1 MKMDLS
7 IIIPVFNKSK
17 LINRCLDSIFSQ
29 TTQYTYEVIL
39 VDDGS
44 TDDSVELIKARK
56 ENSIILYEQQNAGP
70 SVARNKGVELSHG
83 KYCAYLDADDYW
95 EDGFIEKTV
104 SFLEEHDD
112 CVAVNVAQRHLTV
125 SGEHIAPSCYKEYS
139 KPLVLDDFFT
149 FWAEYMHVCTG
160 SVVIRSEV
168 IKQSGG
174 MRTDLRITE
183 DLEFWALVSTYG
195 SWGFIPEILF
205 VSDGMET
212 ITNQAE
218 WLKKMQI
225 RWNNAP
231 SVTDWEKRIVKR
243 ANLSEAYKKARGR
256 IARNLVY
263 CQLLSGRESLA
274 RREAKLYGQNFTND
288 AIGKLMNFARRIP
301 LMWWLLCKF
310 LKYREWHR
318 K

>member
-1 MKMDLS
+1 MDLS
-7 IIIPVFNKSK
+7 IIIPVYNKSK
-17 LINRCLDSIFSQ
+17 LINRCLDSIFNQ
-29 TTQYTYEVIL
+29 TTDHLYEVIL

-44 TDDSVELIKARK
+44 ADESVKLIKART
-56 ENSIILYEQQNAGP
+56 EGNIILYEQQNAGP
-70 SVARNKGVELSHG
+70 SVARNKGFELSHG

-104 SFLEEHDD
+104 SFLENHDD

-125 SGEHIAPSCYKEYS
+125 SGEHVAPVCYNDYS
-139 KPLVLDDFFT
+139 HPFVLEDFFS
-149 FWAEYMHVCTG
+149 FWADYMHVCTG

-168 IKQSGG
+168 IKQIGG

-195 SWGFIPEILF
+195 RWGFIPEILF
-205 VSDGMET
+205 VSDGMEA
-212 ITNQAE
+212 ITNQTE

-231 SVTDWEKRIVKR
+231 SVADWEKRIVKR
-243 ANLSEAYKKARGR
+243 ASLTEAYKKARGR

-274 RREAKLYGQNFTND
+274 CSEAKIYGQYFMND
-288 AIGKLMNFARRIP
+288 AIGKMMNLAKWSP
-301 LMWWLLCKF
+301 LIWWLLCKF
-310 LKYREWHR
+310 LKWREWHR

>member
-1 MKMDLS
+1 MDLS
-7 IIIPVFNKSK
+7 IIIPVYNKSK

-29 TTQYTYEVIL
+29 STHYSYEVIL

-44 TDDSVELIKARK
+44 TDDSVEMIKTRN
-56 ENSIILYEQQNAGP
+56 ENNIILYEQQNAGP
-70 SVARNKGVELSHG
+70 SVARNKGVDLSQG
-83 KYCAYLDADDYW
+83 KFCAYLDADDYW
-95 EDGFIEKTV
+95 EDGFIEKTL

-112 CVAVNVAQRHLTV
+112 CVAVNVAQRHLTI
-125 SGEHIAPSCYKEYS
+125 SGEHVAPVCYKDYIQ
-139 KPLVLDDFFT
+139 PFVLDDFFS
-149 FWAEYMHVCTG
+149 FWASYMHVCTG
-160 SVVIRSEV
+160 SVVIKSEI
-168 IKQSGG
+168 IKQTGG

-195 SWGFIPEILF
+195 KWGFIPEILF

-231 SVTDWEKRIVKR
+231 SVSDWEKRIVKR
-243 ANLSEAYKKARGR
+243 ASQTEAYKNARGR

-263 CQLLSGRESLA
+263 CQLLSGRICLA
-274 RREAKLYGQNFTND
+274 RQEALKYSKYFTKD
-288 AIGKLMNFARRIP
+288 VIGKLMDLAKWTP
-301 LMWWLLCKF
+301 VTWWGLCKF
-310 LKYREWHR
+310 LKWREWHR

>member
-1 MKMDLS
+1 MDLS

>member
-1 MKMDLS
+1 MDLS
-7 IIIPVFNKSK
+7 IIIPVYNKSK
-17 LINRCLDSIFSQ
+17 LINRCLDSIFKQ
-29 TTQYTYEVIL
+29 TTIHSYEVVL

-44 TDDSVELIKARK
+44 TDDSVELIKART
-56 ENSIILYEQQNAGP
+56 EGNIILYEQQNAGP

-95 EDGFIEKTV
+95 GDGFIEKTV

-112 CVAVNVAQRHLTV
+112 CVAVNVAQRHLTL
-125 SGEHIAPSCYKEYS
+125 SGEHVAPVCYNEYS
-139 KPLVLDDFFT
+139 KPFVLDDFFS
-149 FWAEYMHVCTG
+149 FWATYMHVCTG

-168 IKQSGG
+168 IKQIGG

-243 ANLSEAYKKARGR
+243 ANQTEENKKARGR

-263 CQLLSGRESLA
+263 CQLLSGRERLA

-318 K
+318 R

>member
-1 MKMDLS
+1 M
-7 IIIPVFNKSK
+7 
-17 LINRCLDSIFSQ
+17 
-29 TTQYTYEVIL
+29 
-39 VDDGS
+39 
-44 TDDSVELIKARK
+44 ELA
-56 ENSIILYEQQNAGP
+56 
-70 SVARNKGVELSHG
+70 HG
-83 KYCAYLDADDYW
+83 KYVTFIDADDYW

-112 CVAVNVAQRHLTV
+112 CVAVNVAQRHLTI
-125 SGEHIAPSCYKEYS
+125 SGEHVAPVCYSEYS
-139 KPLVLDDFFT
+139 KPFVLDDFFL
-149 FWAEYMHVCTG
+149 FWADYMHVCTG

-168 IKQSGG
+168 IKQTGG

-195 SWGFIPEILF
+195 KWGFIPEILF

-231 SVTDWEKRIVKR
+231 SVSDWEKRIVKR
-243 ANLSEAYKKARGR
+243 ASQTEAYKNARGR

-263 CQLLSGRESLA
+263 CQLLSGRICLA

-288 AIGKLMNFARRIP
+288 VIGKLMDLAKWTP
-301 LMWWLLCKF
+301 VTWWGLCKF
-310 LKYREWHR
+310 LKWREWHR

>member
-1 MKMDLS
+1 MDLS
-7 IIIPVFNKSK
+7 IIIPVYNASL
-17 LINRCLDSIFSQ
+17 LINRCLDSIFHQ
-29 TTQYTYEVIL
+29 TTQYSYEVIL

-44 TDDSVELIKARK
+44 TDNSVEIIKARK
-56 ENSIILYEQQNAGP
+56 EENIILYQQQNAGP

-83 KYCAYLDADDYW
+83 KFCAYLDADDYW

-112 CVAVNVAQRHLTV
+112 CVAVNVAQRHLTI
-125 SGEHIAPSCYKEYS
+125 SGEHVAPVCYSEYS
-139 KPLVLDDFFT
+139 KPFVLDDFFS
-149 FWAEYMHVCTG
+149 FWANYMHVCTG

-168 IKQSGG
+168 IKQTGG

-195 SWGFIPEILF
+195 RWGFIPEILF

>member
-1 MKMDLS
+1 MDLS
-7 IIIPVFNKSK
+7 IIIPVYNKYR

-29 TTQYTYEVIL
+29 TTKYSYEVVL

-44 TDDSVELIKARK
+44 TDDSVELIKART
-56 ENSIILYEQQNAGP
+56 ESNIILFEQQNAGP
-70 SVARNKGVELSHG
+70 SAARNKGVELSHG

-112 CVAVNVAQRHLTV
+112 CVAVNVAQRHLTI
-125 SGEHIAPSCYKEYS
+125 SGEHVAPVCYKDYTQ
-139 KPLVLDDFFT
+139 PFVLDDFFS
-149 FWAEYMHVCTG
+149 FWATYMHVCTG

-168 IKQSGG
+168 IKQTGG
-174 MRTDLRITE
+174 MRTDLRIAE

-195 SWGFIPEILF
+195 KWGFIPEILF

-231 SVTDWEKRIVKR
+231 SVSDWEKRIVKR
-243 ANLSEAYKKARGR
+243 ASQTEAYKNARGR

-263 CQLLSGRESLA
+263 CQLLSGRICLA

-288 AIGKLMNFARRIP
+288 VIGKLMDLAKWTP
-301 LMWWLLCKF
+301 VTWWGLCKF
-310 LKYREWHR
+310 LKWREWHR

>member
-1 MKMDLS
+1 MDLS
-7 IIIPVFNKSK
+7 IIIPVYNKSK
-17 LINRCLDSIFSQ
+17 LINRCLDSIFKQ
-29 TTQYTYEVIL
+29 TTIHSYEVVL

-44 TDDSVELIKARK
+44 TDDSVELIKART
-56 ENSIILYEQQNAGP
+56 EGNIILYEQQNAGP

-95 EDGFIEKTV
+95 GDGFIEKTV

-112 CVAVNVAQRHLTV
+112 CVAVNVAQRHLTL
-125 SGEHIAPSCYKEYS
+125 SGEHVAPVCYNEYS
-139 KPLVLDDFFT
+139 KPFVLDDFFS
-149 FWAEYMHVCTG
+149 FWATYMHVCTG

-168 IKQSGG
+168 IKQIGG

-243 ANLSEAYKKARGR
+243 ANQTEECKKARGR

-263 CQLLSGRESLA
+263 CQLLSGRERLA

-318 K
+318 R

>member
-1 MKMDLS
+1 MDLS
-7 IIIPVFNKSK
+7 IIIPVYNKSK
-17 LINRCLDSIFSQ
+17 LINRCLDSIFKQ
-29 TTQYTYEVIL
+29 TTIHSYEVVL

-44 TDDSVELIKARK
+44 TDDSVELIKART
-56 ENSIILYEQQNAGP
+56 EGNIILYEQQNAGP

-112 CVAVNVAQRHLTV
+112 CVAVNVAQRHLTI
-125 SGEHIAPSCYKEYS
+125 SGEQVAPICYSEYS
-139 KPLVLDDFFT
+139 TPFVLDDFFS
-149 FWAEYMHVCTG
+149 FWANYMHVCTG

-168 IKQSGG
+168 IKRIGG

-318 K
+318 R

>member
-1 MKMDLS
+1 MDLS
-7 IIIPVFNKSK
+7 IIIPVYNKSK
-17 LINRCLDSIFSQ
+17 LINRCLDSIFNQ
-29 TTQYTYEVIL
+29 TTNYSYEVVL

-44 TDDSVELIKARK
+44 TDDSVELIKART
-56 ENSIILYEQQNAGP
+56 EGNIILYEQQNAGP
-70 SVARNKGVELSHG
+70 SVARNKGLELSHG

-112 CVAVNVAQRHLTV
+112 CVAVNVAQRHLTI
-125 SGEHIAPSCYKEYS
+125 SGEQVAPICYSEYS
-139 KPLVLDDFFT
+139 TPFVLDDFFS
-149 FWAEYMHVCTG
+149 FWANYMHVCTG

-168 IKQSGG
+168 IKQIGG

-183 DLEFWALVSTYG
+183 DLEFWTLVSTYG
-195 SWGFIPEILF
+195 RWGFIPEILF

-212 ITNQAE
+212 ITDQTE

-231 SVTDWEKRIVKR
+231 SVADWEKRIVKR

-318 K
+318 R

>member
-1 MKMDLS
+1 M
-7 IIIPVFNKSK
+7 
-17 LINRCLDSIFSQ
+17 
-29 TTQYTYEVIL
+29 IL

-44 TDDSVELIKARK
+44 TDDSVKIIKARDE
-56 ENSIILYEQQNAGP
+56 ENIILYQQQNAGP
-70 SVARNKGVELSHG
+70 SMARNKGVGLAHG
-83 KYCAYLDADDYW
+83 KYVTFIDVDDYW
-95 EDGFIEKTV
+95 EDSFIEKTV
-104 SFLEEHDD
+104 SFLEEHKD
-112 CVAVNVAQRHLTV
+112 CVAVNVAQRHLTI
-125 SGEHIAPSCYKEYS
+125 SGERVVPVCYNDYS
-139 KPLVLDDFFT
+139 HPFVLDDFFS
-149 FWAEYMHVCTG
+149 FWADYMHVCTG

-168 IKQSGG
+168 IKQTGG

-195 SWGFIPEILF
+195 KWGFIPEILF

-243 ANLSEAYKKARGR
+243 ANQSEAYKKARGR

-274 RREAKLYGQNFTND
+274 RREAKLYGRYFTKD
-288 AIGKLMNFARRIP
+288 AIGKLMDFAKWSQ
-301 LMWWLLCKF
+301 LTWWGLCKF

>member
-1 MKMDLS
+1 MDLS
-7 IIIPVFNKSK
+7 IIIPVYNKSK

-29 TTQYTYEVIL
+29 STHYSYEVIL

-44 TDDSVELIKARK
+44 TDDSVEMIKTRN
-56 ENSIILYEQQNAGP
+56 ENNIILYEQQNAGP
-70 SVARNKGVELSHG
+70 SMARNKGVDLSQG
-83 KYCAYLDADDYW
+83 KFCAYLDADDYW
-95 EDGFIEKTV
+95 EDGFIEKTL

-112 CVAVNVAQRHLTV
+112 CVAVNVAQRHLTI
-125 SGEHIAPSCYKEYS
+125 SGEHVAPVCYKDYIQ
-139 KPLVLDDFFT
+139 PFVLDDFFS
-149 FWAEYMHVCTG
+149 FWASYMHVCTG
-160 SVVIRSEV
+160 SVVIKSEI
-168 IKQSGG
+168 IKQTGG

-195 SWGFIPEILF
+195 KWGFIPEILF

-231 SVTDWEKRIVKR
+231 SVSDWEKRIVKR
-243 ANLSEAYKKARGR
+243 ASQTEAYKNARGR

-263 CQLLSGRESLA
+263 CQLLSGRICLA
-274 RREAKLYGQNFTND
+274 RQEALKYSKYFTKD
-288 AIGKLMNFARRIP
+288 VIGKLMDLAKWTP
-301 LMWWLLCKF
+301 VTWWGLCKF
-310 LKYREWHR
+310 LKWREWHR

>member
-1 MKMDLS
+1 MDIS
-7 IIIPVFNKSK
+7 IIIPVYNKSK
-17 LINRCLDSIFSQ
+17 LINRCLDSIYNQ
-29 TTQYTYEVIL
+29 TTDYSYEVVL

-44 TDDSVELIKARK
+44 TDNSVELIKART
-56 ENSIILYEQQNAGP
+56 ESNIILSEQQNAGP
-70 SVARNKGVELSHG
+70 SAARNKGVELSHG

-104 SFLEEHDD
+104 SFLEEHND
-112 CVAVNVAQRHLTV
+112 CVAVNVAQRHLTI
-125 SGEHIAPSCYKEYS
+125 SGEHVVPVCYNDYS
-139 KPLVLDDFFT
+139 HPFVLDDFFS
-149 FWAEYMHVCTG
+149 FWATYMHVCTG

-168 IKQSGG
+168 IKQIGG

-195 SWGFIPEILF
+195 RWGFIPEILF

-231 SVTDWEKRIVKR
+231 SVVDWEKRIVKR
-243 ANLSEAYKKARGR
+243 ASQNEAYKKARGR
-256 IARNLVY
+256 IGRNLVY
-263 CQLLSGRESLA
+263 CQLLSDRTHIA
-274 RREAKLYGQNFTND
+274 RQEALMYGNYFTKD
-288 AIGKLMNFARRIP
+288 TIGKLMNLAKWSPIT
-301 LMWWLLCKF
+301 WWGLCKF
-310 LKYREWHR
+310 LKWREWHR

>member
-1 MKMDLS
+1 MDLS
-7 IIIPVFNKSK
+7 IIIPVYNKSK
-17 LINRCLDSIFSQ
+17 LIIRCLDSIFCQ
-29 TTQYTYEVIL
+29 TTNYSYEVIL

-44 TDDSVELIKARK
+44 TDDSVKLIKSRK
-56 ENSIILYEQQNAGP
+56 ENNIILYEQQNAGP

-95 EDGFIEKTV
+95 SDGLIEKAV
-104 SFLEEHDD
+104 SFLEQNDE

-139 KPLVLDDFFT
+139 KSLVLDDFFT

-168 IKQSGG
+168 IKQVGG
-174 MRTDLRITE
+174 MRTDLRVTE
-183 DLEFWALVSTYG
+183 DLEFWALVSTFG
-195 SWGFIPEILF
+195 KWGFIPEVLF
-205 VSDGMET
+205 TSDG
-212 ITNQAE
+212 IDIIACQAD

-231 SVTDWEKRIVKR
+231 SIADWEKRLVKR
-243 ANLSEAYKKARGR
+243 TEQTEAYKMARGR
-256 IARNLVY
+256 IGRNLVY
-263 CQLLSGRESLA
+263 CQLLSGRTRLA
-274 RREAKLYGQNFTND
+274 RQETLKYGSYFTRD
-288 AIGKLMNFARRIP
+288 AIGKLMNIAKWTPIT
-301 LMWWLLCKF
+301 WWGLCKL
-310 LKYREWHR
+310 LKWREWHR

>member
-1 MKMDLS
+1 MDLS
-7 IIIPVFNKSK
+7 IIIPVYNAYL
-17 LINRCLDSIFSQ
+17 LINRCLDSIFHQ
-29 TTQYTYEVIL
+29 TTQYSYEVIL

-44 TDDSVELIKARK
+44 TDNSVEIIKARK
-56 ENSIILYEQQNAGP
+56 EENIILYQQQNAGP

-83 KYCAYLDADDYW
+83 KFCAYLDADDYW
-95 EDGFIEKTV
+95 EDGFIEKTL
-104 SFLEEHDD
+104 SFLEEHHD
-112 CVAVNVAQRHLTV
+112 CVAVNVAQRHLTI
-125 SGEHIAPSCYKEYS
+125 SGEHVAPVCYSEYS
-139 KPLVLDDFFT
+139 KPFVLDDFFL
-149 FWAEYMHVCTG
+149 FWADYMHVCTG

-168 IKQSGG
+168 IKQTGG

-195 SWGFIPEILF
+195 RWGFIPEILF

-288 AIGKLMNFARRIP
+288 TIGKLMNFARRIP

>member
-1 MKMDLS
+1 MDLS
-7 IIIPVFNKSK
+7 IIIPVYNKSK
-17 LINRCLDSIFSQ
+17 LINRCLDSIFKQ
-29 TTQYTYEVIL
+29 TTIHSYEVVL

-44 TDDSVELIKARK
+44 TDDSVELIKART
-56 ENSIILYEQQNAGP
+56 EGNIILYEQQNAGP

-112 CVAVNVAQRHLTV
+112 CVAVNVAQRHLTL
-125 SGEHIAPSCYKEYS
+125 SGEHVAPACYSEYS
-139 KPLVLDDFFT
+139 KPFVLDDFFS
-149 FWAEYMHVCTG
+149 FWATNMHVCTG

-168 IKQSGG
+168 IKQIGG

-205 VSDGMET
+205 VSDGMEI

-301 LMWWLLCKF
+301 LIWWLLCKF

-318 K
+318 R

>member
-1 MKMDLS
+1 M
-7 IIIPVFNKSK
+7 
-17 LINRCLDSIFSQ
+17 
-29 TTQYTYEVIL
+29 IL

-44 TDDSVELIKARK
+44 TDDSVKIIKARDE
-56 ENSIILYEQQNAGP
+56 ENIILYQQQNAGP
-70 SVARNKGVELSHG
+70 SMARNKGVGLAHG
-83 KYCAYLDADDYW
+83 KYVTFIDVDDYW
-95 EDGFIEKTV
+95 EDSFIEKTV
-104 SFLEEHDD
+104 SSLEEHKD
-112 CVAVNVAQRHLTV
+112 CVAVNVAQRHLTI
-125 SGEHIAPSCYKEYS
+125 SGERVVPVCYNDYS
-139 KPLVLDDFFT
+139 HPFVLDDFFS
-149 FWAEYMHVCTG
+149 FWADYMHVCTG

-168 IKQSGG
+168 IKQIGG

-195 SWGFIPEILF
+195 KWGFIPEILF

-243 ANLSEAYKKARGR
+243 ANQSEAYKKVRGR

-274 RREAKLYGQNFTND
+274 RREAKLYGRYFTKD
-288 AIGKLMNFARRIP
+288 AIGKLMDFAKWSQ
-301 LMWWLLCKF
+301 LTWWGLCKF

>member
-1 MKMDLS
+1 MDLS
-7 IIIPVFNKSK
+7 IIIPVYNKSK

-29 TTQYTYEVIL
+29 STHYSYEVIL

-44 TDDSVELIKARK
+44 TDDSVEMIKTRN
-56 ENSIILYEQQNAGP
+56 ENNIILYEQQNAGP
-70 SVARNKGVELSHG
+70 SVARNKGVELSQG
-83 KYCAYLDADDYW
+83 KFCAYLDADDYW
-95 EDGFIEKTV
+95 EDGFIEKTL

-112 CVAVNVAQRHLTV
+112 CVAVNVAQRHLTI
-125 SGEHIAPSCYKEYS
+125 SGEHVAPVCYKDYTQ
-139 KPLVLDDFFT
+139 PFVLDDFFS
-149 FWAEYMHVCTG
+149 FWASYMHVCTG
-160 SVVIRSEV
+160 SVVIKSEI
-168 IKQSGG
+168 IKQIGG

-195 SWGFIPEILF
+195 KWGFIPEILF

-231 SVTDWEKRIVKR
+231 SVSDWEKRIVKR
-243 ANLSEAYKKARGR
+243 ASQTEAYKNARGR
-256 IARNLVY
+256 IGRNLVY
-263 CQLLSGRESLA
+263 CQLLSGRICLS
-274 RREAKLYGQNFTND
+274 RQEALKYGKYFTKD
-288 AIGKLMNFARRIP
+288 VIGKLMNLTKWTP
-301 LMWWLLCKF
+301 VTWWGLCKF
-310 LKYREWHR
+310 LKWREWHR

>member
-1 MKMDLS
+1 MDLS
-7 IIIPVFNKSK
+7 IIIPVYNKSK

-29 TTQYTYEVIL
+29 STHYSYEVIL

-44 TDDSVELIKARK
+44 TDDSVEMIKTRN
-56 ENSIILYEQQNAGP
+56 ENNIILYEQQNAGP
-70 SVARNKGVELSHG
+70 SVARNKGVELSQG
-83 KYCAYLDADDYW
+83 KFCAYLDADDYW
-95 EDGFIEKTV
+95 EDGFIEKTL

-112 CVAVNVAQRHLTV
+112 CVAVNVAQRHLTI
-125 SGEHIAPSCYKEYS
+125 SGEHVAPVCYKDYTQ
-139 KPLVLDDFFT
+139 PFVLDDFFS
-149 FWAEYMHVCTG
+149 FWASYMHVCTG
-160 SVVIRSEV
+160 SVVIKSEI
-168 IKQSGG
+168 IKQTGG

-195 SWGFIPEILF
+195 KWGFIPEILF

-231 SVTDWEKRIVKR
+231 SVSDWEKRIVKR
-243 ANLSEAYKKARGR
+243 ASQTEAYKNARGR

-274 RREAKLYGQNFTND
+274 RSEAKIYGSAFTND
-288 AIGKLMNFARRIP
+288 AIGKLMNFTKWSP
-301 LMWWLLCKF
+301 LTWWGLCKF

>member
-1 MKMDLS
+1 MDLS
-7 IIIPVFNKSK
+7 IIIPVYNKSK
-17 LINRCLDSIFSQ
+17 LINRCLDSVFNQ
-29 TTQYTYEVIL
+29 KTQYSYEVIL

-44 TDDSVELIKARK
+44 TDDSVKLIKKRK
-56 ENSIILYEQQNAGP
+56 ECNIVLFEQQNAGP
-70 SVARNKGVELSHG
+70 SVARNKGVDLSHG
-83 KYCAYLDADDYW
+83 KFCAYLDADDYW
-95 EDGFIEKTV
+95 EDGFIEKTL

-112 CVAVNVAQRHLTV
+112 CVAVNVAQRHLTI
-125 SGEHIAPSCYKEYS
+125 SGEHVAPVCYKDYTQ
-139 KPLVLDDFFT
+139 PFVLDDFFS
-149 FWAEYMHVCTG
+149 FWASYMHVCTG
-160 SVVIRSEV
+160 SVVIKSEI
-168 IKQSGG
+168 IKQIGG

-195 SWGFIPEILF
+195 KWGFIPEILF

-231 SVTDWEKRIVKR
+231 SVSDWEKRIVKR
-243 ANLSEAYKKARGR
+243 TSQTEAYRNARGH

-263 CQLLSGRESLA
+263 CQLMSGKESLA
-274 RREAKLYGQNFTND
+274 RGEAKLYGQNFTND
-288 AIGKLMNFARRIP
+288 AIGNLMNFAKWTP
-301 LMWWLLCKF
+301 LTWWLLCKF

>member
-1 MKMDLS
+1 MDLS
-7 IIIPVFNKSK
+7 IIIPVYNKSK

-29 TTQYTYEVIL
+29 STHYSYEVIL

-44 TDDSVELIKARK
+44 TDDSVEMIKTRN
-56 ENSIILYEQQNAGP
+56 ENNIILYEQQNAGP
-70 SVARNKGVELSHG
+70 SVARNKGVELSQG
-83 KYCAYLDADDYW
+83 KFCAYLDADDYW
-95 EDGFIEKTV
+95 EDGFIEKTL

-112 CVAVNVAQRHLTV
+112 CVAVNVAQRHLTI
-125 SGEHIAPSCYKEYS
+125 SGEHVAPVCYKDYTQ
-139 KPLVLDDFFT
+139 PFVLDDFFS
-149 FWAEYMHVCTG
+149 FWASYMHVCTG
-160 SVVIRSEV
+160 SVVIKSEI
-168 IKQSGG
+168 IKQTGG

-195 SWGFIPEILF
+195 KWGFIPEILF

-231 SVTDWEKRIVKR
+231 SVSDWEKRIVKR
-243 ANLSEAYKKARGR
+243 ASQTEAYKNARGR

-263 CQLLSGRESLA
+263 CQLLSGRICLA
-274 RREAKLYGQNFTND
+274 RQEALKYSKYFTKD
-288 AIGKLMNFARRIP
+288 VIGKLMNLAKWTP
-301 LMWWLLCKF
+301 VTWWGLCKF
-310 LKYREWHR
+310 LKWREWHR

>member
-1 MKMDLS
+1 MDLS
-7 IIIPVFNKSK
+7 IIIPVYNKSK

-29 TTQYTYEVIL
+29 STHYSYEVIL

-44 TDDSVELIKARK
+44 TDDSVEMIKTRN
-56 ENSIILYEQQNAGP
+56 ENNIILYEQQNAGP
-70 SVARNKGVELSHG
+70 SVARNKGVELSQG
-83 KYCAYLDADDYW
+83 KFCAYLDADDYW
-95 EDGFIEKTV
+95 EDGFIEKTL

-112 CVAVNVAQRHLTV
+112 CVAVNVAQRHLAI
-125 SGEHIAPSCYKEYS
+125 SGEHVAPVCYKDYTQ
-139 KPLVLDDFFT
+139 PFVLDDFFS
-149 FWAEYMHVCTG
+149 FWASYMHVCTG
-160 SVVIRSEV
+160 SVVIKSEI
-168 IKQSGG
+168 IKQTGG

-195 SWGFIPEILF
+195 KWGFIPEILF

-231 SVTDWEKRIVKR
+231 SVSDWEKRIVKR
-243 ANLSEAYKKARGR
+243 ASQTEAYKNARGR

-263 CQLLSGRESLA
+263 CQLLSGRICLA
-274 RREAKLYGQNFTND
+274 RQEALKYSKYFTKD
-288 AIGKLMNFARRIP
+288 VIGKLMDLAKWTP
-301 LMWWLLCKF
+301 VTWWGLCKF
-310 LKYREWHR
+310 LKWREWHR

>member
-1 MKMDLS
+1 
-7 IIIPVFNKSK
+7 
-17 LINRCLDSIFSQ
+17 
-29 TTQYTYEVIL
+29 
-39 VDDGS
+39 
-44 TDDSVELIKARK
+44 
-56 ENSIILYEQQNAGP
+56 
-70 SVARNKGVELSHG
+70 
-83 KYCAYLDADDYW
+83 
-95 EDGFIEKTV
+95 
-104 SFLEEHDD
+104 
-112 CVAVNVAQRHLTV
+112 
-125 SGEHIAPSCYKEYS
+125 
-139 KPLVLDDFFT
+139 
-149 FWAEYMHVCTG
+149 
-160 SVVIRSEV
+160 
-168 IKQSGG
+168 

-195 SWGFIPEILF
+195 KWGFIPEILF

-225 RWNNAP
+225 RWDNAP
-231 SVTDWEKRIVKR
+231 SVADWEKRIVKR
-243 ANLSEAYKKARGR
+243 ASRTEAYKKARGR

-288 AIGKLMNFARRIP
+288 AIGKLMNFAKWSP
-301 LMWWLLCKF
+301 LTWWGLCKF

>member
-1 MKMDLS
+1 MDLS
-7 IIIPVFNKSK
+7 IIIPVYNKSK

-29 TTQYTYEVIL
+29 STHYSYEVIL

-44 TDDSVELIKARK
+44 TDDSVEMIKTRN
-56 ENSIILYEQQNAGP
+56 ENNIILYEQQNAGP
-70 SVARNKGVELSHG
+70 SVARNKGVELSQG
-83 KYCAYLDADDYW
+83 KFCAYLDADDYW
-95 EDGFIEKTV
+95 EDGFIEKTL

-112 CVAVNVAQRHLTV
+112 CVAVNVAQRHLTI
-125 SGEHIAPSCYKEYS
+125 SGEHVAPVCYKDYTQ
-139 KPLVLDDFFT
+139 PFVLDDFFS
-149 FWAEYMHVCTG
+149 FWASYMHVCTG
-160 SVVIRSEV
+160 SVVIKSEI
-168 IKQSGG
+168 IKQTGG

-195 SWGFIPEILF
+195 KWGFIPEILF

-231 SVTDWEKRIVKR
+231 SVSDWEKRIVKR
-243 ANLSEAYKKARGR
+243 ASQTEAYKNARGR

-263 CQLLSGRESLA
+263 CQLLSGRERLA
-274 RREAKLYGQNFTND
+274 RSEAKIYGSAFTND
-288 AIGKLMNFARRIP
+288 VIGKLMNLAKWSP
-301 LMWWLLCKF
+301 LIWWLLCKF
-310 LKYREWHR
+310 LKWREWHR

>member
-1 MKMDLS
+1 MDLS
-7 IIIPVFNKSK
+7 IIIPVYNKSK
-17 LINRCLDSIFSQ
+17 LINRCLDSIFKQ
-29 TTQYTYEVIL
+29 TTIHSYEVVL

-44 TDDSVELIKARK
+44 TDDSVELIKART
-56 ENSIILYEQQNAGP
+56 EGNIILYEQQNAGP

-95 EDGFIEKTV
+95 GDGFIEKTV

-112 CVAVNVAQRHLTV
+112 CVAVNVAQRHLTL
-125 SGEHIAPSCYKEYS
+125 SGEHVAPVCYNEYS
-139 KPLVLDDFFT
+139 KPFVLDDFFL
-149 FWAEYMHVCTG
+149 FWADYMHVCTG

-168 IKQSGG
+168 IKQIGG

-243 ANLSEAYKKARGR
+243 ANQTEEYKKARGR

-263 CQLLSGRESLA
+263 CQLLSGRERLA

>member
-1 MKMDLS
+1 M
-7 IIIPVFNKSK
+7 
-17 LINRCLDSIFSQ
+17 
-29 TTQYTYEVIL
+29 IL

-44 TDDSVELIKARK
+44 TDDSVKIIKARDE
-56 ENSIILYEQQNAGP
+56 ENIILYQQQNAGP
-70 SVARNKGVELSHG
+70 SMARNKGVGLAHG
-83 KYCAYLDADDYW
+83 KYVTFIDVDDYW
-95 EDGFIEKTV
+95 EDSFIEKTV
-104 SFLEEHDD
+104 SSLEEHKD
-112 CVAVNVAQRHLTV
+112 CVAVNVAQRHLTI
-125 SGEHIAPSCYKEYS
+125 SGERVVPVCYNDYS
-139 KPLVLDDFFT
+139 HPFVLDDFFS
-149 FWAEYMHVCTG
+149 FWADYMHVCTG

-168 IKQSGG
+168 IKQIGG

-195 SWGFIPEILF
+195 KWGFIPEILF

-274 RREAKLYGQNFTND
+274 RREAKLYGRYFTKD
-288 AIGKLMNFARRIP
+288 AIGKLMDFAKWSQ
-301 LMWWLLCKF
+301 LTWWGLCKF

>member
-1 MKMDLS
+1 MNIAVLMSTYNGHSYLDEQL
-7 IIIPVFNKSK
+7 KS
-17 LINRCLDSIFSQ
+17 LAQQ
-29 TTQYTYEVIL
+29 TVAEDVTVYIR
-39 VDDGS
+39 DDGS
-44 TDDSVELIKARK
+44 TDDSVELIKART
-56 ENSIILYEQQNAGP
+56 EGNIILYEQQNAGP

-95 EDGFIEKTV
+95 GDGFIEKTV

-112 CVAVNVAQRHLTV
+112 CVAVNVAQRHLTL
-125 SGEHIAPSCYKEYS
+125 SGEHVAPVCYNEYS
-139 KPLVLDDFFT
+139 KPFVLDDFFS
-149 FWAEYMHVCTG
+149 FWATYMHVCTG

-168 IKQSGG
+168 IKQIGG

-243 ANLSEAYKKARGR
+243 ANQTEEYKKARGR

-263 CQLLSGRESLA
+263 CQLLSGRERLA

-318 K
+318 R

>member
-1 MKMDLS
+1 MDLS
-7 IIIPVFNKSK
+7 IIIPVYNKSK
-17 LINRCLDSIFSQ
+17 LINRCLDSIFKQ
-29 TTQYTYEVIL
+29 TTIHSYEVVL

-44 TDDSVELIKARK
+44 TDDSVELIKART
-56 ENSIILYEQQNAGP
+56 ESNIILYEQQNAGP

-112 CVAVNVAQRHLTV
+112 CVAVNVAQRHLTL
-125 SGEHIAPSCYKEYS
+125 SGEHVAPACYSEYS
-139 KPLVLDDFFT
+139 KPFVLDDFFS
-149 FWAEYMHVCTG
+149 FWATNMHVCTG

-168 IKQSGG
+168 IKQIGG

-205 VSDGMET
+205 VSDGMEI

-301 LMWWLLCKF
+301 LIWWLLCKF

-318 K
+318 R

>member
-1 MKMDLS
+1 MDLS
-7 IIIPVFNKSK
+7 IIIPVYNKSK
-17 LINRCLDSIFSQ
+17 LINRCLDSIFKQ
-29 TTQYTYEVIL
+29 TTIHSYEVVL

-44 TDDSVELIKARK
+44 TDDSVELIKART
-56 ENSIILYEQQNAGP
+56 EGNIILYEQQNAGP

-95 EDGFIEKTV
+95 GDGFIEKTV

-112 CVAVNVAQRHLTV
+112 CVAVNVAQRHLTL
-125 SGEHIAPSCYKEYS
+125 SGEHVAPACYSEYS
-139 KPLVLDDFFT
+139 KPFVLDDFFS
-149 FWAEYMHVCTG
+149 FWATNMHVCTG
-160 SVVIRSEV
+160 SVVIRSEI
-168 IKQSGG
+168 IKQTGG

-195 SWGFIPEILF
+195 KWGFIPEILF

-212 ITNQAE
+212 ITNQTE

-231 SVTDWEKRIVKR
+231 SVSDWEKRIVKR
-243 ANLSEAYKKARGR
+243 ANQTEEYKKARGR

-263 CQLLSGRESLA
+263 CQLLSGRERLA
-274 RREAKLYGQNFTND
+274 RSEAKIYGSAFTND
-288 AIGKLMNFARRIP
+288 AIGKLMNLAKWSPIT
-301 LMWWLLCKF
+301 WWGLCRLLKW
-310 LKYREWHR
+310 REWHR